1 MTEEQSAADPDSQR
15 AFAQALLLGTPGK
28 RVLIRFMAEVG
39 CDFALWD
46 PDNSYLGE
54 LEDRLPISAGLRAQ
68 IKDWAVRG
76 YEHDG
81 GERRMTVEQFD
92 DFRDEGRLLS
102 EQLQV
107 ELGPDFRVRYHP

>member
-1 MTEEQSAADPDSQR
+1 MTDEPRASDPESR
-15 AFAQALLLGTPGK
+15 RTFAQALLLETPGQ
-28 RVLIRFMAEVG
+28 RVTIRFMAEAG

-54 LEDRLPISAGLRAQ
+54 LEDRLPITAGLRSQ

-81 GERRMTVEQFD
+81 GERRMTVEQFEA
-92 DFRDEGRLLS
+92 FRDEGRLLS

-107 ELGPDFRVRYHP
+107 ELGPDFRVRYHG